1 MHFELK
7 KLKIINPK
15 IVVDWLYINWALH
28 NIQTSLFEDYL
39 KWSKQS
45 TNYNEEECLKK
56 FIKIKNKILTNNNQN
71 E

>member
-15 IVVDWLYINWALH
+15 RAEQDWLYINLVLH

-56 FIKIKNKILTNNNQN
+56 FIKIKNNITNNNQN